1 MGSDNLLNHELAH
14 RLLAEGIGLLTGD
27 DDNDAGIVEAY
38 LVAAVGVGELRTCK
52 ADAAL
57 YLETVASELRHRAA
71 EERQKAN

>member
-1 MGSDNLLNHELAH
+1 MDSNNLLNEALAH
-14 RLLAEGIGLLTGD
+14 TLLTDGINRLTGN

-38 LVAAVGVGELRTCK
+38 LVAAIGMVELRTCK
-52 ADAAL
+52 ADAAH